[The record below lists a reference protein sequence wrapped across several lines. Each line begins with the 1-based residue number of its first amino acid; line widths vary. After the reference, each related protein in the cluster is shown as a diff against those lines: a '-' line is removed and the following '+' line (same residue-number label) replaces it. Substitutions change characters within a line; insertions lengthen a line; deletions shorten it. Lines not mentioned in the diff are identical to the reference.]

1 MGRTR
6 DQGRCIWIYG
16 RHACVSALQNPNR
29 ACRALLATREFLRKH
44 PEVVKLAQCR
54 DVTPKKSTAEEIAGA
69 LNHGAVHQ
77 GVALKVSPIFGRKN
91 AAHRIEDVV
100 SSASSS
106 AVTSTIVILD
116 QITDVHNVGAIIRSA
131 ACFNVDAVVLP
142 ERHSSSES
150 CATAKI
156 SSGATDLIPIIHVS
170 NLVRTMEYL
179 KQNGYWCYG
188 LDISGNQSLHEV
200 NFCKHRVVVLGSEGR
215 GIRRLTREHCD
226 HLIRIPMSS
235 KIDSLNVSNAA
246 AIALYSSYLQR

>member
-29 ACRALLATREFLRKH
+29 ACKALLVTHEFLKKH
-44 PEVVKLAQCR
+44 PEVAKLAQDR
-54 DVTPKKSTAEEIAGA
+54 GIIPKKSIAEEIASV
-69 LNHGAVHQ
+69 LNHGAIHQ
-77 GVALKVSPIFGRKN
+77 GIALRVNPIFGRKN
-91 AAHRIEDVV
+91 ATYRIEDIV
-100 SSASSS
+100 SNAPSAE
-106 AVTSTIVILD
+106 TSTIVILD

-131 ACFNVDAVVLP
+131 ACFSVDAVVLP
-142 ERHSSSES
+142 EYHSSSES
-150 CATAKI
+150 CAMAKI
-156 SSGATDLIPIIHVS
+156 SSGATDLIPIVHVG

-200 NFCKHRVVVLGSEGR
+200 NFCKHRVVVLGSEGK
-215 GIRRLTREHCD
+215 GIRRLTKEHCD